1 MSQATPRLHY
11 FLFEGGGG
19 GDRNIFVEKERE
31 EEEEDA
37 LEEKPQWLDDHLFQI
52 RCSD

>member
-11 FLFEGGGG
+11 FLFEGGIV
-19 GDRNIFVEKERE
+19 IFLSEKERE

-37 LEEKPQWLDDHLFQI
+37 LEEKP
-52 RCSD
+52 

>member
-1 MSQATPRLHY
+1 MLQKSGYALDAMSWATQRLHY

-19 GDRNIFVEKERE
+19 VVIFLPEMERE

-37 LEEKPQWLDDHLFQI
+37 LEGKP
-52 RCSD
+52 